1 MSKKEGEDEKAS
13 LEGENVEE
21 KSEEVEG
28 RKSEV
33 NVKGEG
39 GGGGGGGVVV
49 VMDTPERNKSQIAT
63 PISKFEVCLLI

>member
-1 MSKKEGEDEKAS
+1 MSKKEGGNEKVS
-13 LEGENVEE
+13 LESENVEV
-21 KSEEVEG
+21 EVEAEG

-33 NVKGEG
+33 SVKGEE

-63 PISKFEVCLLI
+63 PISKFEVSLLI

>member
-1 MSKKEGEDEKAS
+1 MSKKEGDDEKAS

-33 NVKGEG
+33 NLKGE
-39 GGGGGGGVVV
+39 GGGGGVVV

>member
-1 MSKKEGEDEKAS
+1 MSKKEGGNEKVS
-13 LEGENVEE
+13 LESENVEV
-21 KSEEVEG
+21 EVEAEG

-33 NVKGEG
+33 SVKGEEG

-63 PISKFEVCLLI
+63 PISKFEVSLLI